1 MKTLKTKEMNVIQR
15 RRRLLAAFVAAALL
29 FCVATG
35 RNGRSFGASEAK
47 AVAFTDVRAGDW
59 FEPFVTELAAT
70 GIISGYPDGT
80 FRPSNQVTVGQ
91 FLSMA
96 IQTGQR
102 NGAIEPVKGE
112 RKAHWAQ
119 PFYEAARE
127 NDLIFRDELPKTAL
141 DQPIPRLWMAV
152 LSSRMMAKGTVE
164 SGTAVNID
172 TALDQIL
179 DVEELQ
185 PYSYE
190 IATSY
195 ARGLLSGYP
204 DGTFRPEGY
213 LTRAEAATVIYKLD
227 RILAGSAGGDEAA
240 PAVKPDASAEPTD
253 SAEPVLPTYGF
264 EQDPDEMSAGTKLF
278 WFRIDE
284 VGSGQ
289 VDSNQTQNLTAVHN
303 LMKEHVPELAE
314 ELYRSFEGF
323 AHRATTEQ
331 ARGKQG
337 LRKEYVGGYP
347 VLMEAVGG
355 EVRVYVKPKGSETR
369 FWGVEPGQVSEEFF

>member
-15 RRRLLAAFVAAALL
+15 RQRLLAAFTAAVLL

-35 RNGRSFGASEAK
+35 QSGRSFGASEAK
-47 AVAFTDVRAGDW
+47 AAAFGDVRSGDW
-59 FEPFVTELAAT
+59 FEPFVMELAAT

-127 NDLIFRDELPKTAL
+127 NDLIFSDELPKTAL

-190 IATSY
+190 IATAY

-227 RILAGSAGGDEAA
+227 RILAGSAGGGETN
-240 PAVKPDASAEPTD
+240 PV
-253 SAEPVLPTYGF
+253 EPVLPIYGF

-278 WFRIDE
+278 WCRIDE

-289 VDSNQTQNLTAVHN
+289 VDSNQTQNLTAVQN
-303 LMKEHVPELAE
+303 LMKEHVPELVE

-323 AHRATTEQ
+323 LHRATPEQ

-355 EVRVYVKPKGSETR
+355 EIRAYVKPKGSETR

>member
-47 AVAFTDVRAGDW
+47 AAAFTDVRSGDW
-59 FEPFVTELAAT
+59 FESFVTELAAT

-96 IQTGQR
+96 IQAGQR
-102 NGAIEPVKGE
+102 NGVVTAMENGAKN
-112 RKAHWAQ
+112 HWAQ

-127 NDLIFRDELPKTAL
+127 NDLIFSDELPKTAL

-172 TALDQIL
+172 SALNQIL

-190 IATSY
+190 IATAY

-253 SAEPVLPTYGF
+253 SAEPVLPIYGF

-278 WFRIDE
+278 WCRINE

-289 VDSNQTQNLTAVHN
+289 VDSNQTQNLTAVQD

-314 ELYRSFEGF
+314 DLYRSFEGF
-323 AHRATTEQ
+323 AHRATPEQ

-355 EVRVYVKPKGSETR
+355 EVRAYVKPKGSETR